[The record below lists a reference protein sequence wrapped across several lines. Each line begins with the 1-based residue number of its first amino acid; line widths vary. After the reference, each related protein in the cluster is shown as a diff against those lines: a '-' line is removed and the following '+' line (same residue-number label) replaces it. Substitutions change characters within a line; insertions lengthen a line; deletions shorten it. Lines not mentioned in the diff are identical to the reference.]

1 MTSST
6 KGLKRTHYCGEVNHV
21 SEGATVTLFGWVQ
34 RRRDLGGLIFID
46 LRDRTG
52 IAQVVCNPET
62 FPKAHAVGHSLKPE
76 YCIAV
81 TGDLMKRPEEMRNPS
96 MKTGDV
102 EVAAHEVFVFNEAST
117 PPFVIEDGIE
127 VNDTLRLKYR
137 YLDLRRPGLQRNII
151 LRHKAAGSVRRYYD
165 AHGFVDVETPVLTKS
180 TPEGARDYLVPSR
193 VFPGK
198 FFALPQSPQLF
209 KQLLMVSGFDRY
221 YQIVKCYRDEDLR
234 ADRQPEFTQID
245 IEMSF
250 VGMDDVLDLNEGMIA
265 TLFKETIGVELK
277 RPFLKLS
284 YDQAVSEYG
293 TDKPDTRF
301 GMKLVDISDIV
312 SKSDFRVFTST
323 IAEGGVVKAIAVK
336 APHELSRK
344 DLDSLQSAIADY
356 GAKGVLWAR
365 LDEDGW
371 KSTLTKFLNQDKFA
385 AIAQRMNMAPGDV
398 ALFVADKKSVANA
411 SLSALRLHLAERLK
425 LIRPDTYGALWIT
438 GFPLLEWSEEQGR
451 LVSVHHPFTAPALE
465 DIPLLDTDPAKV
477 KALAYD
483 MVINGYEVGGGSI
496 RIHTRD
502 IQQKVFK
509 VLGLTDEEAKGKFG
523 FLLEAL
529 QYGAPPHGGIAFG
542 FDRLIMLLAGT
553 TSIRDVIAFPK
564 TQKAYCTMTDAPSE
578 VDVKQL
584 AELGLKMIKVAK

>member
-1 MTSST
+1 MTSGIP
-6 KGLKRTHYCGEVNHV
+6 GLKRTHYCGEINHV
-21 SEGATVTLFGWVQ
+21 PEGASVTLFGWVQ

-46 LRDRTG
+46 MRDRTG

-62 FPKAHAVGHSLKPE
+62 FPKAHAVAHGLKPE

-81 TGDLMKRPEEMRNPS
+81 KGDLMKRPEEMRNPS

-102 EVAAHEVFVFNEAST
+102 ELAAHEVVIFNEAAT

-127 VNDTLRLKYR
+127 VSDTLRLKYR

-165 AHGFVDVETPVLTKS
+165 AYGFVDVETPVLTKS

-245 IEMSF
+245 VEMSF
-250 VGMDDVLDLNEGMIA
+250 VCMDDVLDVNEGMVA
-265 TLFKETIGVELK
+265 TLFKETVGMELK
-277 RPFLKLS
+277 RPFPRLS

-293 TDKPDTRF
+293 TDRPDTRF

-312 SKSDFRVFTST
+312 SKCNFRVFTST
-323 IAEGGVVKAIAVK
+323 ISEGGVVKAIAVK
-336 APHELSRK
+336 TPHGLSRK
-344 DLDSLQSAIADY
+344 DLDSLQGAIADY

-365 LDEDGW
+365 LEEDGW
-371 KSTLTKFLNQDKFA
+371 KSTLTKFLNQDQFA
-385 AIAQRMNMAPGDV
+385 AIAGRMNMAPGDV
-398 ALFVADKKSVANA
+398 ALLVADKKSVTNA

-425 LIRPDTYGALWIT
+425 LIPQDTFSALWIT
-438 GFPLLEWSEEQGR
+438 DFPLLEWSEEQGR
-451 LVSVHHPFTAPALE
+451 LVSVHHPFTAPAPE
-465 DIPLLDTDPAKV
+465 DIPLLDTEPGKV
-477 KALAYD
+477 RALAYD

-509 VLGLTDEEAKGKFG
+509 VLGLTEEEARVKFG

-578 VDVKQL
+578 VDVRQL
-584 AELGLKMIKVAK
+584 AELGLKMIEVEK